1 MVESNGSHPADG
13 GDMNGGDM
21 NGSDMNGSE
30 PNGDGLPTSLDDF
43 LSEDEWQDL
52 RAGLR
57 DLAQVRARSEA
68 AAAHIRI

>member
-1 MVESNGSHPADG
+1 MVESNGSHPANDSG
-13 GDMNGGDM
+13 ANGSDM
-21 NGSDMNGSE
+21 NGSDMNGGV
-30 PNGDGLPTSLDDF
+30 NGSGLPTSLDDF

>member
-1 MVESNGSHPADG
+1 MVESNGSQS
-13 GDMNGGDM
+13 
-21 NGSDMNGSE
+21 NGSQSNAA
-30 PNGDGLPTSLDDF
+30 GLPTSLDDF
-43 LSEDEWQDL
+43 LSEDEWRDL

>member
-13 GDMNGGDM
+13 SDMNGGS
-21 NGSDMNGSE
+21 NGS
-30 PNGDGLPTSLDDF
+30 GLPTSLDDF

>member
-1 MVESNGSHPADG
+1 MVESNGSHPVNPSQS
-13 GDMNGGDM
+13 NGGQS
-21 NGSDMNGSE
+21 NGSQ
-30 PNGDGLPTSLDDF
+30 LPTSLDDF
-43 LSEDEWQDL
+43 LSDDEWRDL

>member
-1 MVESNGSHPADG
+1 MVESNGSHPA
-13 GDMNGGDM
+13 
-21 NGSDMNGSE
+21 NGSDMTGGANG
-30 PNGDGLPTSLDDF
+30 GGLPTSLDDF

>member
-1 MVESNGSHPADG
+1 MVESNGSHPA
-13 GDMNGGDM
+13 NGGDM
-21 NGSDMNGSE
+21 KGSDMNGGQSD
-30 PNGDGLPTSLDDF
+30 GDGDRLPTSLDDF
-43 LSEDEWQDL
+43 LSADEWQDL